1 MIPLV
6 QGARVSGNTVYR
18 FNNSAV
24 LSVTA
29 VDAPEIVTSDYFD
42 ELLAPTLERLG
53 LRTGMLEQLAGI
65 EQRRWWPEDVSFTDA
80 ATQAGALALDEAG
93 IRPEQVGLLI
103 DSSVSRARLEPS
115 AAVAVHF
122 ALGLPST
129 CLNFDLSNACLGFVN
144 GMQLAAMMIDAGRI
158 EYALIVDGEGSR
170 TVQERTLARL
180 SSEATTVEDLFSDFA
195 TLTLGSGA
203 AGMVMGPADR
213 HPEGHTFVGGV
224 GRAATEHHLLCQGD
238 MERMTTDTKGLLLA
252 GLDVAEAAWKDA
264 AEDFDWD
271 DVQHY
276 IMHQV
281 STVHCQALLGRLG
294 LDPAKAPLTFPTR
307 GNIGPA
313 AIPITLAMHQDQIER
328 GDRVILLGMGSGI
341 NAAAA
346 ELRW

>member
-1 MIPLV
+1 M
-6 QGARVSGNTVYR
+6 SGNTVYR
-18 FNNSAV
+18 FGNSAV

-29 VDAPEIVTSDYFD
+29 LDAPEVVTSDYFD
-42 ELLAPTLERLG
+42 ELLAPTLKRLDV
-53 LRTGMLEQLAGI
+53 RPGMLQQLAGI
-65 EQRRWWPEDVSFTDA
+65 EERRWWPEGTEFSDA
-80 ATQAGALALDEAG
+80 AARAGALALAEAG
-93 IRPEQVGLLI
+93 IGAEKIGLLI
-103 DSSVSRARLEPS
+103 DSSVCRARLEPS
-115 AAVAVHF
+115 AAVAVHH
-122 ALGLPST
+122 ALDLPSN

-144 GMQLAAMMIDAGRI
+144 GMQLAAMMIESGQI

-180 SSEATTVEDLFSDFA
+180 QSETTTVDDLFANFA

-213 HPEGHTFVGGV
+213 HPEGHAFVGGV
-224 GRAATEHHLLCQGD
+224 GRAATEHHLLCLGD
-238 MERMTTDTKGLLLA
+238 MERMVTDSKGLLLA
-252 GLDVAEAAWKDA
+252 GLDVAEAAWKA
-264 AEDFDWD
+264 AQEDFDWD
-271 DVQHY
+271 DVQHF

-281 STVHCQALLGRLG
+281 STVHCEAMLGRLG

-313 AIPITLAMHQDQIER
+313 AIPITLAMHQDKIHR

-346 ELRW
+346 EIRW